1 MLIDGNAIDP
11 DTGIDGGIAKD
22 VSGCVY
28 QLLNSPFPRV
38 RDEEGRDSDIN
49 RVD

>member
-1 MLIDGNAIDP
+1 MLIDGDAIDP
-11 DTGIDGGIAKD
+11 DAGFFGGIAKD

-28 QLLNSPFPRV
+28 QLLNGPFPGV
-38 RDEEGRDSDIN
+38 RDEEGRGSEIS

>member
-11 DTGIDGGIAKD
+11 DAGMVGGIAKD
-22 VSGCVY
+22 VGGCVY
-28 QLLNSPFPRV
+28 QLLNGPFPRV